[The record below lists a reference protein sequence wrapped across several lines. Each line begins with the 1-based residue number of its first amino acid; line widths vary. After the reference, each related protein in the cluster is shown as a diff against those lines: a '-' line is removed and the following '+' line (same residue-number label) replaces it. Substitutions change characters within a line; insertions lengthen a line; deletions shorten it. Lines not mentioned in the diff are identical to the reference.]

1 MRTKENDIIG
11 LVILDILTEREHRA
25 LKLMLETEEN
35 YRDFLTK
42 LFDILIG
49 KDRTILLS
57 DFLDLHNISG
67 KEINFNKQTN
77 SIIEDIAELAFKG
90 YSSEITLW
98 LKENQNKVYLEHLS
112 FLEDVRSEIEKKER
126 ITIKN
131 RLKLLSEMKDFDL
144 TEDEIREG
152 IILYERNRLRKHFA
166 QLSAQEKSITKVNT
180 SNSPNRLKY
189 ASILLLIGVSS
200 IILAYSIPQVRNFI
214 KKEFKELFQKEEP
227 PAKKEN
233 DAVIAPQALTSD
245 TLVNVDDAVIN
256 NPTTNQIEQV
266 PVTEVKKEKETV
278 VAPIKTSIVLE
289 AFVSNKDANSE
300 VYWNYFRKRNLDN
313 IEGFWK
319 WTCIKRTHLNLV
331 LADTLK
337 LKCAIREIE
346 DKKYEIAFFQ
356 ENGDRVHPSYV
367 SMITR
372 KKDNNK
378 YELTQFKDPKH
389 PLIKNMYLSDEGEL
403 KFNAYFILSD
413 FQNFAGKVNKGEWS
427 EYTVIGKKNK

>member
-11 LVILDILTEREHRA
+11 LIILDILTEREHRA

-35 YRDFLTK
+35 YQLFLLK
-42 LFDILIG
+42 LLNILIG
-49 KDRTILLS
+49 KDSTIPLS
-57 DFLDLHNISG
+57 DFLDLHNMSG
-67 KEINFNKQTN
+67 KEINLNNHTN
-77 SIIEDIAELAFKG
+77 DIIEDIAELAFKG

-98 LKENQNKVYLEHLS
+98 LNENQNIVYLEHLS

-166 QLSAQEKSITKVNT
+166 QLSAQEKSVTKVNT

-214 KKEFKELFQKEEP
+214 KKELKELFQKEVP
-227 PAKKEN
+227 PIKKEN
-233 DAVIAPQALTSD
+233 DAVIAPKAITSD

-266 PVTEVKKEKETV
+266 PVTEVKKESKTV
-278 VAPIKTSIVLE
+278 VAPIKTTIVLE

-300 VYWNYFRKRNLDN
+300 VYWNYFRRQKLDN
-313 IEGFWK
+313 IEGLWK
-319 WTCIKRTHLNLV
+319 WTCIKRTHINLV
-331 LADTLK
+331 LADTLP
-337 LKCAIREIE
+337 LFCAIREIE

-356 ENGDRVHPSYV
+356 ENGNRVHPSYV
-367 SMITR
+367 SIIT
-372 KKDNNK
+372 KKINNNK
-378 YELTQFKDPKH
+378 YELSQYQNEKH
-389 PLIKNMYLSDEGEL
+389 PIIKNIYLSDEGEL
-403 KFNAYFILSD
+403 KFNAHFILSD
-413 FQNFAGKVNKGEWS
+413 FQNFAGKVKKGEWS

>member
-35 YRDFLTK
+35 YQVFLSK
-42 LFDILIG
+42 LLNILIG
-49 KDRTILLS
+49 KDKSMLLGHY
-57 DFLDLHNISG
+57 LELHNIYG
-67 KEINFNKQTN
+67 KEINFNTQTN

-98 LKENQNKVYLEHLS
+98 LNENQNIVYLEHLS

-166 QLSAQEKSITKVNT
+166 QLSAQEKSVTKVNT

-214 KKEFKELFQKEEP
+214 KKELKELFQKEEP
-227 PAKKEN
+227 PAKKES
-233 DAVIAPQALTSD
+233 DTVIAPKEVASD
-245 TLVNVDDAVIN
+245 TLVNNIDTTIN
-256 NPTTNQIEQV
+256 NATNVQTEDV
-266 PVTEVKKEKETV
+266 PVTEEKKVKETV
-278 VAPIKTSIVLE
+278 IAPIKTTIVLE
-289 AFVSNKDANSE
+289 AFVSNKDANSAD
-300 VYWNYFRKRNLDN
+300 YWNYFRKHKLDN
-313 IEGFWK
+313 IEGLWK
-319 WTCIKRTHLNLV
+319 WTCTKRTHINLV
-331 LADTLK
+331 LADTLP
-337 LKCAIREIE
+337 LFCSIREIE

-356 ENGDRVHPSYV
+356 ENGNRVHPSYV
-367 SMITR
+367 SIIT
-372 KKDNNK
+372 KKINNNK
-378 YELTQFKDPKH
+378 YELTQYKNEKH
-389 PLIKNMYLSDEGEL
+389 PIIKNIYLSDEGEL

-413 FQNFAGKVNKGEWS
+413 FQNFAGKVKKGEWS
-427 EYTVIGKKNK
+427 EYTVIGKKK